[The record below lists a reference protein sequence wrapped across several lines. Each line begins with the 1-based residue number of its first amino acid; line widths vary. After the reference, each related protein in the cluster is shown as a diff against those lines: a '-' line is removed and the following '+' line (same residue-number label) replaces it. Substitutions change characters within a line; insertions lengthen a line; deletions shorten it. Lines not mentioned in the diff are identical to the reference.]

1 MRELATPLFPVEV
14 MTAIAG
20 IVLCVVLA
28 FVWL

>member
-1 MRELATPLFPVEV
+1 MRELATPIFPLEV
-14 MTAIAG
+14 VSAIAG